1 MRSEDG
7 DDNTGSYDPRNR
19 TLQPSSIEATPHH
32 NAFIPFTS
40 FTPTF
45 QQRRHDDYI
54 PNPDEYCPCTECML
68 MERYND
74 EPIIQVPSR
83 VENAK
88 TTLDLCELFED
99 REGFA
104 MAFQELMAATLEEME
119 QSREMENVPEG
130 SGHEDSSI

>member
-1 MRSEDG
+1 
-7 DDNTGSYDPRNR
+7 
-19 TLQPSSIEATPHH
+19 
-32 NAFIPFTS
+32 
-40 FTPTF
+40 
-45 QQRRHDDYI
+45 
-54 PNPDEYCPCTECML
+54 